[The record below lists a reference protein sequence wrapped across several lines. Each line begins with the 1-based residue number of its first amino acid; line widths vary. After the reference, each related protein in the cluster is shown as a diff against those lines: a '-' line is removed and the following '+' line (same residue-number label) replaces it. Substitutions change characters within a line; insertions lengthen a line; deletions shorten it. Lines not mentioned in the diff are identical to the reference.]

1 MLLSL
6 VSVVSH
12 SSLECWLWCDGTPLY
27 CRIKSNERDLMARV
41 HACQQLCM
49 AYSKEN
55 HDAKIRYRNID
66 REINSVRPELM
77 KLQREKNDYIG

>member
-1 MLLSL
+1 
-6 VSVVSH
+6 
-12 SSLECWLWCDGTPLY
+12 
-27 CRIKSNERDLMARV
+27 
-41 HACQQLCM
+41 M